1 MTTVA
6 YVCADPGVPVYGTKG
21 ASVHVQE
28 VIRSFRAR
36 GDEVRLYCTRM
47 GDHCPDDL
55 ADVPVVHVPVDGVD
69 DRGLAPRLRVAA
81 RERRQAAAAS
91 TLAEIAIRDRVG
103 LVYERYSLFSTALEQ
118 VCAALGVPGVLEI
131 NAPLIDEQREHRQ
144 LVDQSAAEQALAAQ
158 CARAAVVT
166 AVSPPVADWVQRRMG
181 ANKKDRV
188 RVVPN
193 GVNTRR
199 IRPVKARSGERP
211 EVVFVG
217 TLKPWHGVDVL
228 IEAAAVAI
236 HPWRLRLVGE
246 GPEGPRLREQAQ
258 RLGLDIEF
266 RGAVAP
272 ADIPN
277 ALDGALLAVAPYP
290 AEVSAGE
297 QYFSPLKV
305 YEYSAAALP
314 VVASEIG
321 QLPGIVRHGETGLL
335 VPPSDPA
342 ALAAA
347 IDALVADPAAAH
359 RMGMAGRSLMV
370 AEHSWDTVLDQALVG
385 VGAADAQTAS
395 A

>member
-6 YVCADPGVPVYGTKG
+6 YICADPGVPVYGSKG

-28 VIRSFRAR
+28 IIRSFRNR
-36 GDEVRLYCTRM
+36 GLEVRLYCTRV
-47 GDHCPDDL
+47 GDHCPEDL

-69 DRGLAPRLRVAA
+69 DRGLPPRLRVAA
-81 RERRQAAAAS
+81 RERRQAAAAT
-91 TLAEIAIRDRVG
+91 TLAETAIHDRVG

-118 VCAALGVPGVLEI
+118 VCRGLGVPGLLEV

-144 LVDQSAAEQALAAQ
+144 LVDESAADRALAAQ
-158 CARAAVVT
+158 CAQATVVT
-166 AVSPPVADWVQRRMG
+166 TVSPPVADWVRGRIG
-181 ANKKDRV
+181 ADLEHRV

-193 GVNTRR
+193 GVNTAR
-199 IRPVKARSGERP
+199 IRPVRASSSERP
-211 EVVFVG
+211 DVVFVG

-228 IEAAAVAI
+228 IQAAALAKR
-236 HPWRLRLVGE
+236 PWRLRLIGD

-258 RLGLDIEF
+258 QLGLDVEF

-272 ADIPN
+272 MDIPD
-277 ALDGALLAVAPYP
+277 ALAGALLAVAPYP
-290 AEVSAGE
+290 AEASVGD

-314 VVASEIG
+314 VVASRIG
-321 QLPGIVRHGETGLL
+321 QLPSIVQHGETGLL

-347 IDALVADPAAAH
+347 IDGLVADPVTAH
-359 RMGMAGRSLMV
+359 RMGTAGRTLMV
-370 AEHSWDTVLDQALVG
+370 AEHSWDAVLDRALLG
-385 VGAADAQTAS
+385 VDTPAAQMAS
-395 A
+395 R